1 MARAPYLKQL
11 AMIGTVLAAIFALA
25 AAVQADGG
33 LGAIGNGVGGRIP
46 VFTGAGPSN
55 ISASIGTLGT
65 WRLTLIDCMA
75 IGWLVCSVMA
85 TSRRQRL
92 GGDIRRCDTRE
103 SMPIYGHTIRS
114 IRQTIVHIQMPPP
127 CR

>member
-11 AMIGTVLAAIFALA
+11 AMIGTVLATIFALA
-25 AAVQADGG
+25 ATVQTDGG
-33 LGAIGNGVGGRIP
+33 LGAIANRVGGRIP
-46 VFTGAGPSN
+46 VFTGVGPSD
-55 ISASIGTLGT
+55 ISASLGTLGT

-85 TSRRQRL
+85 AAPRPRL
-92 GGDIRRCDTRE
+92 GGDIGHCDTRRW
-103 SMPIYGHTIRS
+103 MPIYGHTIRS
-114 IRQTIVHIQMPPP
+114 IRQTILHIQMPPP

>member
-33 LGAIGNGVGGRIP
+33 FGAAGNRVGGRIS
-46 VFTGAGPSN
+46 VFTGTGPSN
-55 ISASIGTLGT
+55 ISASMGTLSS

-75 IGWLVCSVMA
+75 IGWLVCSIMA
-85 TSRRQRL
+85 AAPRPRL
-92 GGDIRRCDTRE
+92 GGDIGRCDTRLL
-103 SMPIYGHTIRS
+103 MPICGHTIRS
-114 IRQTIVHIQMPPP
+114 IRQTILHIQMPPP